1 LFQTKEKLTFVQKFN
16 DMMYK
21 IGDLVKVV
29 KTNEIKTIID
39 CENILDVDI
48 YYMSDITSYS
58 ENQLLRMT
66 TEEILMVKLENNK
79 EKIIN
84 LIDYKK
90 IGKNWAEWY
99 KNH

>member
-1 LFQTKEKLTFVQKFN
+1 
-16 DMMYK
+16 MYK

>member
-1 LFQTKEKLTFVQKFN
+1 
-16 DMMYK
+16 MYK

-29 KTNEIKTIID
+29 KTNEIKTSID

-48 YYMSDITSYS
+48 YYMSDISSYS

-90 IGKNWAEWY
+90 IGNNWAEWY

>member
-1 LFQTKEKLTFVQKFN
+1 MT
-16 DMMYK
+16 YK
-21 IGDLVKVV
+21 IGDLVKVL
-29 KTNEIKTIID
+29 KTEEVKTIID
-39 CENILDVDI
+39 CENILGVDI

-66 TEEILMVKLENNK
+66 IEEIVMVKLENNK

-90 IGKNWAEWY
+90 IGNNWAEWY
-99 KNH
+99 KNYQI

>member
-1 LFQTKEKLTFVQKFN
+1 
-16 DMMYK
+16 MIHK

-29 KTNEIKTIID
+29 KTDEVKTIVD
-39 CENILDVDI
+39 CETILGINI
-48 YYMSDITSYS
+48 YYMLDITSYS
-58 ENQLLRMT
+58 ENQLSQMT
-66 TEEILMVKLENNK
+66 TEEIFMVKLENNK

-84 LIDYKK
+84 LINYEK

>member
-1 LFQTKEKLTFVQKFN
+1 
-16 DMMYK
+16 MYK

-48 YYMSDITSYS
+48 YYMSDISSYS

-90 IGKNWAEWY
+90 FGNNWAEWY

>member
-1 LFQTKEKLTFVQKFN
+1 MT
-16 DMMYK
+16 YK
-21 IGDLVKVV
+21 IGDLVKVL
-29 KTNEIKTIID
+29 KTEEVKTIID
-39 CENILDVDI
+39 CENILGVVI

-66 TEEILMVKLENNK
+66 IEEIVMVKLENNK

-90 IGKNWAEWY
+90 IGNNWAEWY
-99 KNH
+99 KNYQI

>member
-1 LFQTKEKLTFVQKFN
+1 
-16 DMMYK
+16 MIHK

-29 KTNEIKTIID
+29 KTDEIKTIID
-39 CENILDVDI
+39 CENILCVDI

-58 ENQLLRMT
+58 ENKLLRMT
-66 TEEILMVKLENNK
+66 TEEILMVKLETNK

-90 IGKNWAEWY
+90 IGNNLAEWY

>member
-1 LFQTKEKLTFVQKFN
+1 
-16 DMMYK
+16 MYK

-66 TEEILMVKLENNK
+66 TEEILMVKLETNK

-90 IGKNWAEWY
+90 IGNNLAEWY

>member
-1 LFQTKEKLTFVQKFN
+1 
-16 DMMYK
+16 MMYK

-39 CENILDVDI
+39 CENIWDVDI
-48 YYMSDITSYS
+48 YYMSDISSYS

-90 IGKNWAEWY
+90 IGNNWAEWY

>member
-1 LFQTKEKLTFVQKFN
+1 
-16 DMMYK
+16 MYK

-48 YYMSDITSYS
+48 YYMSDISSYS

>member
-1 LFQTKEKLTFVQKFN
+1 
-16 DMMYK
+16 
-21 IGDLVKVV
+21 
-29 KTNEIKTIID
+29 
-39 CENILDVDI
+39 
-48 YYMSDITSYS
+48 MSDITSYS

>member
-1 LFQTKEKLTFVQKFN
+1 
-16 DMMYK
+16 MYK

-58 ENQLLRMT
+58 ENQLSQMT
-66 TEEILMVKLENNK
+66 TEEIFMVKLEDNK

-84 LIDYKK
+84 LINYEK

>member
-1 LFQTKEKLTFVQKFN
+1 
-16 DMMYK
+16 MYK

-48 YYMSDITSYS
+48 YYMSDISSYS

-90 IGKNWAEWY
+90 IGNNWAEWY

>member
-1 LFQTKEKLTFVQKFN
+1 
-16 DMMYK
+16 MMYK

-58 ENQLLRMT
+58 ENQLSQMT
-66 TEEILMVKLENNK
+66 TEEIFMVKLEDNK

-84 LIDYKK
+84 LINYEK

>member
-1 LFQTKEKLTFVQKFN
+1 
-16 DMMYK
+16 MYK

-90 IGKNWAEWY
+90 IGNNWAEWY